1 MTTQDEATPPAPP
14 KRAPDPAQL
23 GRALALATA
32 AHDRQAEDVVALDV
46 RELTSLADTFLIA
59 SGRSRQQVRA
69 IADAVLEA
77 ARRDGI
83 RALGVEGL
91 EEGRWALLDF
101 GSVILHV
108 FHGDVRSEYD
118 LERLWS
124 DAPRLD
130 VEPVEVK
137 PRKVKA

>member
-1 MTTQDEATPPAPP
+1 MTKHEAPDDTSAR
-14 KRAPDPAQL
+14 KAPDPAQL
-23 GRALALATA
+23 ARATALATA
-32 AHDRQAEDVVALDV
+32 ASDRQAEEVIALDV
-46 RELTSLADTFLIA
+46 RDVTSLADTFLIA
-59 SGRSRQQVRA
+59 SGRSRQHVRA

-83 RALGVEGL
+83 RALGAEGL

-101 GSVILHV
+101 GSVIFHV
-108 FHGDVRSEYD
+108 FHADARSQYD
-118 LERLWS
+118 LERLWA
-124 DAPRLD
+124 DAPQFD